1 MIPMIEELQA
11 ESGLQ
16 FFDYQIEALE
26 WAVAELEYNVELPR
40 TCLYYKTGAGKS
52 ITSLAMLAIWGWT
65 EAVVITP
72 PSTFD
77 QWHRFAEAFNISLTT
92 MSHAKFRDPKT
103 KLSRHVPV
111 IADEMHM
118 FGGNTGKGWMKL
130 DRLARH
136 LEAAVI
142 LCSATPNY
150 NDAERVYCVKHI
162 LDPHGTKG
170 GFLDFVYQ
178 HCDTVAN
185 PFGLLPTVTGFKF
198 FASAAEFLSSL
209 PGVHYLADDL
219 VFTVVDDSVPVQL
232 PPAHTQYWYNQRE
245 HKMMASVIEEKHVRI
260 FQTLVAPDGY
270 VYDHVYDKVI
280 DILKQAGGPV
290 LVFCA
295 HATVAQALSR
305 TLDARSVR
313 HGLVTG
319 TMTTKA
325 KQDVIMRFRNGR
337 FNLLVGT
344 ATLATGTDGLD
355 KMCDWLVILDDTEDD
370 AMRRQLIGRIMPRG
384 LDTDASGKHVY
395 RVLQQ

>member
-1 MIPMIEELQA
+1 MLPAVAELQA
-11 ESGLQ
+11 ESGIT
-16 FFDYQIEALE
+16 FTDYQVEVLE
-26 WAVAELEYNVELPR
+26 WAQFEANDTAR

-52 ITSLAMLAIWGWT
+52 ITSLAMLAMWGLS
-65 EAVVITP
+65 EAVVVTP

-77 QWHRFAEAFNISLTT
+77 QWHRFAEAFDIKIET

-103 KLSRHVPV
+103 KLSRYKAVV
-111 IADEMHM
+111 ADEMHL

-130 DRLARH
+130 DRLALH
-136 LEAAVI
+136 LEAPVI

-150 NDAERVYCVKHI
+150 NDAERCYCIKHI

-170 GFLDFVYQ
+170 GFLDFVYKE
-178 HCDTVAN
+178 CDTVAN

-198 FASAAEFLSSL
+198 HANAAEYLSSL

-219 VFTVVDDSVPVQL
+219 VFTIVEDSVPVQL
-232 PPAHTQYWYNQRE
+232 PPAHTQYWYNERD
-245 HKMMASVIEEKHVRI
+245 HKMIASVIEEKHVRI

-270 VYDHVYDKVI
+270 VYDHVYDKVM
-280 DILKQAGGPV
+280 DIVDKADTSV

-295 HATVAQALSR
+295 HATVAEALSKSLLHHGV
-305 TLDARSVR
+305 T

-319 TMTTKA
+319 ARTTAAKA
-325 KQDVIMRFRNGR
+325 DIIRRFLFGQ

-344 ATLATGTDGLD
+344 ASLATGTDGLD
-355 KMCDWLVILDDTEDD
+355 KVCDWLIILDDTEDD